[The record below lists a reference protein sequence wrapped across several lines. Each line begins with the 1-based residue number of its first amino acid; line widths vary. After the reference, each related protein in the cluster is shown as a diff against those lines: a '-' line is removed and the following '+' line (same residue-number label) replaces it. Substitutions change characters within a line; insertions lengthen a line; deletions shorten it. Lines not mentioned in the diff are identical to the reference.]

1 MFKLEI
7 LKQNNFRENKQMGGN
22 DIKKQLSSGGNG
34 SIIMMIKIILKK

>member
-22 DIKKQLSSGGNG
+22 DIKNNSHPEGMEAL
-34 SIIMMIKIILKK
+34 